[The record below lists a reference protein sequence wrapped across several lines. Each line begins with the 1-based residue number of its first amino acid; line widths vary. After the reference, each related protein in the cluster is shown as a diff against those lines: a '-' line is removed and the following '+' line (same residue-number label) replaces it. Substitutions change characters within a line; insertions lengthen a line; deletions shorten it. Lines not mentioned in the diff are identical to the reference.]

1 MPRKQTASAPGR
13 CLVLRKGEHRYVF
26 QVARGC
32 EVSLVCLLI
41 DYAMDPRF
49 NLTFDDVMVFVREIR
64 STLHPAVETPSA
76 PHGQAD

>member
-1 MPRKQTASAPGR
+1 MKRKRSENPSTP
-13 CLVLRKGEHRYVF
+13 CLVLTKGEHRYFFRVE
-26 QVARGC
+26 RGC

-49 NLTFDDVMVFVREIR
+49 NLTFDDVMVFVREVR
-64 STLHPAVETPSA
+64 DTLRPTVVTPSA